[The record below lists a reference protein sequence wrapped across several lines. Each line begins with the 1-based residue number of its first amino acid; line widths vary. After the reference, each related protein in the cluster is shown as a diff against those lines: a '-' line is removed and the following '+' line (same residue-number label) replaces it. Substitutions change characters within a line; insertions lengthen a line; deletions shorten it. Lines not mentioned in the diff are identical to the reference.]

1 MMGQPVLTVDSLKP
15 LRLRLL
21 ATRGELARCHILMRT
36 WQFFWLA
43 LGTCSTSCVHS
54 LPSPM
59 PTHGMADFRPGG
71 VSPLRCGLALTAPCV
86 QGLFTPFLFRRRLTP
101 YGGLYGKRLP
111 VHDSNIHFFLTP
123 LYSRFCQVTS
133 NKLLQNT
140 TASGQLY
147 ALLKAARLTAH
158 DADGTVAQNR
168 YSPVFDKLPCSSR
181 ALRGFM
187 RQPKAL
193 RSPPATVS

>member
-1 MMGQPVLTVDSLKP
+1 MAI
-15 LRLRLL
+15 LL
-21 ATRGELARCHILMRT
+21 ARARDVFNVLRPQPTFSHAYT
-36 WQFFWLA
+36 WN
-43 LGTCSTSCVHS
+43 
-54 LPSPM
+54 
-59 PTHGMADFRPGG
+59 GG
-71 VSPLRCGLALTAPCV
+71 LSS
-86 QGLFTPFLFRRRLTP
+86 RRRIAASVWSRAHSTVRAGAFHPVSFSPPP
-101 YGGLYGKRLP
+101 YPVWGLYGKRLP